1 MRGKTYHQH
10 LADANGAPDAWRPEA
25 VALAQ
30 ALRFSGRFA
39 TADAWHDEARRLLA
53 PLLPADGPSI
63 NQRLRRNGELEK
75 VLLVAPASGH
85 PARTIHSVKGM
96 EFPGICVVMSPSTAK
111 GIIDSLAGA
120 AAGDNEEARKIYV
133 GASRAQRLLAIA
145 LPRSQA
151 PRLRD
156 LMVAMGGAVELLR
169 SSSRRSSP

>member
-1 MRGKTYHQH
+1 M
-10 LADANGAPDAWRPEA
+10 
-25 VALAQ
+25 
-30 ALRFSGRFA
+30 
-39 TADAWHDEARRLLA
+39 
-53 PLLPADGPSI
+53 
-63 NQRLRRNGELEK
+63 
-75 VLLVAPASGH
+75 LLVAPASGH
-85 PARTIHSVKGM
+85 PPRTIHSVKGM